1 MEKRMF
7 KIVDKNDKCYGLS
20 FELIEIQKENIIL
33 DVIGTK
39 LVFKEDNVKE
49 IHKKNF
55 CFYGNKTKEQIDE
68 IKAFFRHE
76 AIEIYKQKYNIKS
89 IVGLKVVEQNQ
100 KLKKKQSKKKE
111 KRQYKN
117 KEVNENVNNILELLS
132 KEK

>member
-7 KIVDKNDKCYGLS
+7 KIIDKNDKYYGLS
-20 FELIEIQKENIIL
+20 FELIEIQKESIIL
-33 DVIGTK
+33 DVIGAK
-39 LVFKEDNVKE
+39 LVFKEGNVKE
-49 IHKKNF
+49 IHKKIF
-55 CFYGNKTKEQIDE
+55 CFYDNKTKKQIDE

-76 AIEIYKQKYNIKS
+76 AIEIYKQKHNIKS

>member
-1 MEKRMF
+1 MGKRMF
-7 KIVDKNDKCYGLS
+7 KIVARNDKYYGLS
-20 FELIEIQKENIIL
+20 FELIKTQKESIIL
-33 DVIGTK
+33 DVIGTN
-39 LVFKEDNVKE
+39 LVFKDSDVKE
-49 IHKKNF
+49 IHKKIF
-55 CFYGNKTKEQIDE
+55 CFYDNKTKEQIDE